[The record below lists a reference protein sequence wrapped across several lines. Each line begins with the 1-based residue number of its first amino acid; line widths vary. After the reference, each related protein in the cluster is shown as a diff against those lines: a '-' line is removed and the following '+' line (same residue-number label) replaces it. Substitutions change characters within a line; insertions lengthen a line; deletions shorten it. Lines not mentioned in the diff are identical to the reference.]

1 MRKIFSLSGL
11 MLAVD
16 LAALACLIALAVSGF
31 ALEDMLDKAE
41 TAGGAEAGEWLEIHE
56 SLFFGFAGLIAAHLL
71 LHGKA
76 FIRRVKSLFCRV

>member
-31 ALEDMLDKAE
+31 ALEDMLDKAG
-41 TAGGAEAGEWLEIHE
+41 TAGGTEAGEWLEIHE
-56 SLFFGFAGLIAAHLL
+56 GMFFGFAGLIAAHLL
-71 LHGKA
+71 LHGQA
-76 FIRRVKSLFCRV
+76 FVSRVKGLFGRV